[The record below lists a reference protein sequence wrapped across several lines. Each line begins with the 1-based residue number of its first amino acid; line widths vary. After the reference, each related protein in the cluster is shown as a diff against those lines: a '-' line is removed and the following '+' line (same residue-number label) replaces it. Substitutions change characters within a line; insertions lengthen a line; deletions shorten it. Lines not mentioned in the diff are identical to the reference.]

1 MNKSNLDSKLKEIIA
16 TIFEVEATTINGK
29 FDAKST
35 DKWDS
40 MNHMNLIVSIEEEF
54 DLEIDE
60 DEILELMSYQALA
73 DYLNKALN

>member
-1 MNKSNLDSKLKEIIA
+1 MNNNNLEIKLKEIIA
-16 TIFEVEATTINGK
+16 TIFEVDSTTINGK

-54 DLEIDE
+54 DIEIDE
-60 DEILELMSYQALA
+60 DEILDLMSFQALSE
-73 DYLNKALN
+73 YLNKALN